1 MFLSCQKFSLN
12 APEDPKCK
20 FQRPGKCAFSNF
32 IILVLSFEEE
42 TGQKRTHI
50 VDKIKLA
57 VTGCN
62 LGDRFAANCRGTRI
76 MPPKCSRK
84 CSVDKKQVSVVVSL
98 VSNPVSF

>member
-1 MFLSCQKFSLN
+1 MQI
-12 APEDPKCK
+12 PKSNK
-20 FQRPGKCAFSNF
+20 KCAFSSF

-62 LGDRFAANCRGTRI
+62 LGEVFAANCRGSRI
-76 MPPKCSRK
+76 MPQKCSRK
-84 CSVDKKQVSVVVSL
+84 CSVDKKTSVCCREFS
-98 VSNPVSF
+98 